1 MRLVLNKNMEQDA
14 LKLKPAA
21 FFDRDGVICE
31 FVDELSRI
39 DQFQFRKGIAEAI
52 RKLNEANYWVFVAT
66 NQPNIAK
73 QKMTWDELQ
82 KVHEYMKQELLKQG
96 ARIDHIYFCPHR
108 VGGTLP
114 EFSIDCNCRKP
125 KSGMLLQAAKEYPIE
140 KARSFMI
147 GDTWRDVECAKGFGI
162 TSIGVLGGAGF
173 PYIPEEPEAKFV
185 PDRLFQNPLE
195 ATDWWLSGH

>member
-1 MRLVLNKNMEQDA
+1 MSQNENKTQTR
-14 LKLKPAA
+14 PAA

-31 FVDELSRI
+31 FVDELARL
-39 DQFQFRKGIAEAI
+39 DQFKFRMGVAEAI

-73 QKMTWDELQ
+73 EKMTWAALQ
-82 KVHEYMKQELLKQG
+82 EIHLHMQNELLKQG

-108 VGGTLP
+108 TGGTLK
-114 EFSIDCNCRKP
+114 EFSFDCECRKP
-125 KSGMLLQAAKEYPIE
+125 KSGMLKEAAKEYSIE

-162 TSIGVLGGAGF
+162 TSLGVLGGAGF
-173 PYIPEEPEAKFV
+173 PYIPEEPEFKHK

-195 ATDWWLSGH
+195 ATEWWLGQH